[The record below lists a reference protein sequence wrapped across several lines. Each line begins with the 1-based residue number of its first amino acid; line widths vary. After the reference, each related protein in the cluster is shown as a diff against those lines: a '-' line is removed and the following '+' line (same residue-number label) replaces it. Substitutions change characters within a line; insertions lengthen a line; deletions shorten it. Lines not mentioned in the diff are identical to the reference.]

1 MPIDENNEMNKGMT
15 DFAREG
21 LVRGNRVWN
30 EGGKRGLLDISR
42 SSFLTKVRTGRL
54 PIKPIKLGERTTVY
68 SLAEVL
74 AVVRGEAL

>member
-42 SSFLTKVRTGRL
+42 SIFGR
-54 PIKPIKLGERTTVY
+54 KSGR
-68 SLAEVL
+68 
-74 AVVRGEAL
+74 AVCL